1 MVLQVISNLRK
12 CKMNRTVSVLL
23 LVAFAGLLLLR
34 NTSRAQESAKAWAS
48 FEYLIGDWVAEGE
61 GKPGQGTGGFTFLPD
76 LQDHILVRKSFAA
89 YPATKD
95 RPAFRHD
102 DLIVVYMDSE
112 SLPPRAV
119 YFDSEGHVI
128 HYSVTVSAD
137 HKTVEFVSETLPS
150 SPRYRLTYFMTGGDA
165 LTLRFEIAPPGKPD
179 SFSTYIEA
187 KANRK

>member
-1 MVLQVISNLRK
+1 MALKTTPNLWK
-12 CKMNRTVSVLL
+12 CKMNRTASVLL
-23 LVAFAGLLLLR
+23 LVAIAGLLLL
-34 NTSRAQESAKAWAS
+34 NSASRAQESAKALAS
-48 FEYLIGDWVAEGE
+48 FEYLIGDWVGE
-61 GKPGQGTGGFTFLPD
+61 GGGQPGQGSGGFTFLPD
-76 LQDHILVRKSFAA
+76 LQNHILVRKNHAA
-89 YPATKD
+89 YAATKD
-95 RPAFRHD
+95 RPAFTHD
-102 DLIVVYMDSE
+102 DLMVVYQDSDDAP
-112 SLPPRAV
+112 SRAV